1 MMNLCFSLYENK
13 FKKKPL
19 PSLSSRKGLT
29 NWRFL
34 LKNNKALCASYFNF
48 QSSIALIT
56 MRLLMRNCANKRKKY
71 QPAILT
77 LKFWILNFS
86 SKKLK
91 LLVSPSLLGF
101 LSPGNVGTEGGVK
114 TIEGWERLFVLI
126 SFARLRTGASALYFL
141 VYEWIFLKENNDIDV
156 GLGKHAF

>member
-34 LKNNKALCASYFNF
+34 LQKFNTQNSTF
-48 QSSIALIT
+48 KVV
-56 MRLLMRNCANKRKKY
+56 R
-71 QPAILT
+71 
-77 LKFWILNFS
+77 
-86 SKKLK
+86 
-91 LLVSPSLLGF
+91 
-101 LSPGNVGTEGGVK
+101 
-114 TIEGWERLFVLI
+114 LI

-141 VYEWIFLKENNDIDV
+141 VYECFFLKENDDIDV

>member
-34 LKNNKALCASYFNF
+34 LKKINLQNSMFKVV
-48 QSSIALIT
+48 
-56 MRLLMRNCANKRKKY
+56 R
-71 QPAILT
+71 
-77 LKFWILNFS
+77 
-86 SKKLK
+86 
-91 LLVSPSLLGF
+91 
-101 LSPGNVGTEGGVK
+101 
-114 TIEGWERLFVLI
+114 LI

-156 GLGKHAF
+156 GSGKHAF

>member
-34 LKNNKALCASYFNF
+34 LKKINLQNSMFKVV
-48 QSSIALIT
+48 
-56 MRLLMRNCANKRKKY
+56 R
-71 QPAILT
+71 
-77 LKFWILNFS
+77 
-86 SKKLK
+86 
-91 LLVSPSLLGF
+91 
-101 LSPGNVGTEGGVK
+101 
-114 TIEGWERLFVLI
+114 LI